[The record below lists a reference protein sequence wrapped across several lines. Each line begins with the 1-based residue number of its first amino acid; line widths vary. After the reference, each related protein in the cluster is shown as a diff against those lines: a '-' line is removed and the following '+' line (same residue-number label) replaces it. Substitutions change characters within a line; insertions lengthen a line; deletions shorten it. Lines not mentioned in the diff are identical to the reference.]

1 MKIFVA
7 STYQDLQAY
16 RAAATRSILMAGN
29 LSEDMSYWPAGDSP
43 PLDVSRSR
51 LGSSDLMILLI
62 AHRYGAPPEGHDRSI
77 TELEF
82 DLAETL
88 NLPILAFRVDPEYP
102 WPPRHVETEPEVR
115 ARLETFLRRVSAK
128 VTIGLF
134 TTPESLEV
142 AVTHAL
148 VRFMDQR
155 RPVAL
160 PRYAER
166 RLVQI
171 SRAESLRYSPD
182 SIIKVGHAPDGASLL
197 LSVRR
202 TIPATEAMDKIS
214 FNLGMLADDPA
225 LGIRVD
231 DPVLSEISSR
241 LNQEARNRAAAYRVY
256 DADWKGQAMRV
267 YVPNETMTSLMASNL
282 FQSIFQSM
290 AQARAGD
297 ERRPVPSIDS
307 RPTPTAP
314 SLRTSADQTSIVSGH
329 KVSKAAPVAPERVES
344 LGGKNRFLCIALEGD
359 QPAWTG
365 GWTESTPKSIVLLRP
380 FIEEGLERLDGVRYV
395 IEHDTYL
402 AWAETLIDTESPRE
416 AIEKWV
422 TILSSEHDQELK
434 RCSYKIRIPRSS
446 VIRFTADVID
456 DVAEM
461 HDRQEIH
468 GDIKPSNTL
477 ISRNGK
483 TLIDEVNLGVGDIS
497 PTVTLGWSPSE
508 QLLRQPLSCAA
519 DIFPLGQM
527 LLHILDG
534 EPLGKE
540 VCYRLPGGK
549 KATLVEDPAVYISD
563 ERIPPS
569 TRNQWCRVIE
579 RALRTD
585 PRQRW
590 PHAGAMG
597 EELRELADRED
608 VPGFV
613 DLTLPWGRQPSLIDE
628 GKGALT
634 VGWVMHTQQP
644 TMRDRP
650 PPPPPPDPYA
660 VQPPQPPPGPYVAPA
675 PPLAPDPYAVPPPPD
690 PYADPPPQPVP
701 SLAGGPPDGATRP
714 DFISISLLAD
724 QAGGEMPQRD
734 PLPLGA
740 ESPDAK
746 DLGLIEMPVTAVEGV
761 YCKNG
766 HFNDPEARYCAVCG
780 ISMGQVTKVRQQG
793 PRPPL
798 GVLILGDGS
807 VCQLEADYV
816 IGREPTLDS
825 SVADGHARPL
835 RLMGASEVVS
845 RIHARVDLDGW
856 QVFLTDLNS
865 ANGTQVLMPGERNPT
880 NLQPGVRTPLVAGA
894 QIRLGGE
901 FGLQYDSH
909 RQR

>member
-7 STYQDLQAY
+7 SSYQDLQDH

-43 PLDVSRSR
+43 PLDVSQSR
-51 LGSSDLMILLI
+51 LRSSDLMILLI
-62 AHRYGAPPEGHDRSI
+62 AHRYGTPPEGKDRSI

-82 DLAETL
+82 DLAVTL
-88 NLPILAFRVDPEYP
+88 NLPILAFRVDPDYP
-102 WPPRHVETEPEVR
+102 WPPRHVETEPETR

-128 VTIGLF
+128 VTIGSF

-142 AVTHAL
+142 AITHAL
-148 VRFMDQR
+148 MQFVSQR

-197 LSVRR
+197 LFVRR
-202 TIPATEAMDKIS
+202 TIHATEAMDRIS
-214 FNLGMLADDPA
+214 HNLGRLAYDPA
-225 LGIRVD
+225 LGIPAD

-256 DADWKGQAMRV
+256 NADWKGQAVPV
-267 YVPNETMTSLMASNL
+267 YVPNETMTGLMASNL
-282 FQSIFQSM
+282 LQSMFQSM
-290 AQARAGD
+290 LLAPTGD
-297 ERRPVPSIDS
+297 NRQPKPSSDNLWQ
-307 RPTPTAP
+307 P
-314 SLRTSADQTSIVSGH
+314 TSATQSSGREGSMHSGYRVSR
-329 KVSKAAPVAPERVES
+329 AAPQPPDMVES

-359 QPAWTG
+359 QTTWTG
-365 GWTESTPKSIVLLRP
+365 GWTESTPSSIVLLRP

-395 IEHDTYL
+395 IEYDL
-402 AWAETLIDTESPRE
+402 SSPEAGTLIDTETPRE

-422 TILSSEHDQELK
+422 DILSSEHDQELQH
-434 RCSYKIRIPRSS
+434 CSYKIRIPRSS
-446 VIRFTADVID
+446 VIRFIVDVVD

-483 TLIDEVNLGVGDIS
+483 TLIDEGNLCVGDIS

-540 VCYRLPGGK
+540 VCYRLPGAK
-549 KATLVEDPAVYISD
+549 KATLIEDPAVYISN

-569 TRNQWCRVIE
+569 TRNQWSRVIE
-579 RALRTD
+579 KALRTD

-590 PHAGAMG
+590 PDARAMG
-597 EELRELADRED
+597 EELRELADRKD

-613 DLTLPWGRQPSLIDE
+613 DLTFPWGPQPSLIDE

-634 VGWVMHTQQP
+634 VGWMMHTK
-644 TMRDRP
+644 
-650 PPPPPPDPYA
+650 
-660 VQPPQPPPGPYVAPA
+660 G
-675 PPLAPDPYAVPPPPD
+675 LAM
-690 PYADPPPQPVP
+690 
-701 SLAGGPPDGATRP
+701 S
-714 DFISISLLAD
+714 
-724 QAGGEMPQRD
+724 
-734 PLPLGA
+734 
-740 ESPDAK
+740 
-746 DLGLIEMPVTAVEGV
+746 
-761 YCKNG
+761 
-766 HFNDPEARYCAVCG
+766 
-780 ISMGQVTKVRQQG
+780 
-793 PRPPL
+793 
-798 GVLILGDGS
+798 
-807 VCQLEADYV
+807 
-816 IGREPTLDS
+816 
-825 SVADGHARPL
+825 
-835 RLMGASEVVS
+835 
-845 RIHARVDLDGW
+845 W
-856 QVFLTDLNS
+856 
-865 ANGTQVLMPGERNPT
+865 
-880 NLQPGVRTPLVAGA
+880 
-894 QIRLGGE
+894 
-901 FGLQYDSH
+901 
-909 RQR
+909 